1 MHPLACPGTLY
12 GQPMEETMTKR
23 VALYLRVSTDEQTLE
38 NQRRE
43 LEAVAARNGWRVV
56 ATYEDNGISG
66 SKGRDKRPGYDA
78 LCTGV
83 TRREFDMVAAWSVC
97 RLGRSLTHLVTFLGE
112 LQAKGVDLYL
122 HVQGLDTSTPSGRAM
137 FAMLGVFSEFER
149 AMVSER
155 TKAGMA
161 RARKAG
167 KHIGRPKEVSPLKAR
182 LILAD
187 RKAGQSY
194 RKVAKRYGVSDTTVV
209 RLERMAREE
218 ARA

>member
-1 MHPLACPGTLY
+1 MHPWAGPGTLY

-23 VALYLRVSTDEQTLE
+23 VALYLRVSTDEQTLD

-43 LEAVAARNGWRVV
+43 LEAVAARNGWNVV

-66 SKGRDKRPGYDA
+66 AKGRAQRPGFDS
-78 LCTGV
+78 LCQAI
-83 TRREFDMVAAWSVC
+83 TRREIDLVACWSVC

-155 TKAGMA
+155 TKAGMR
-161 RARKAG
+161 RAKAAG
-167 KHIGRPKEVSPLKAR
+167 KHIGRRPTITPTKAC
-182 LILAD
+182 LIVAD
-187 RKAGQSY
+187 RRAGQSY
-194 RKVAKRYGVSDTTVV
+194 RKIAKRYGVTDTTVIRV
-209 RLERMAREE
+209 IRKAEE
-218 ARA
+218 QAQA

>member
-1 MHPLACPGTLY
+1 
-12 GQPMEETMTKR
+12 MTKR
-23 VALYLRVSTDEQTLE
+23 VALYLRVSTDEQTLD

-43 LEAVAARNGWRVV
+43 LEAVAARNGWEVV

-155 TKAGMA
+155 TRAGMA
-161 RARKAG
+161 RARRAG
-167 KHIGRPKEVSPLKAR
+167 KHLGRPREVSPLKAR

-187 RKAGQSY
+187 RRAGQSY
-194 RKVAKRYGVSDTTVV
+194 RKVAARYGVSDTTVV
-209 RLERMAREE
+209 RLERKAREQ

>member
-1 MHPLACPGTLY
+1 MN
-12 GQPMEETMTKR
+12 KR

-43 LEAVAARNGWRVV
+43 LRAVAERNGWLVV
-56 ATYEDNGISG
+56 AEYEDNGVSG
-66 SKGRDKRPGYDA
+66 AKGRDKRPGYDA

-83 TRREFDMVAAWSVC
+83 TRREFDVVMAWSVC
-97 RLGRSLTHLVTFLGE
+97 RIGRSLTRLVAFLEE
-112 LQAKGVDLYL
+112 LEAKGVDLYL
-122 HVQGLDTSTPSGRAM
+122 HVQGLDTGTPSGRAM

-155 TKAGMA
+155 TKAGMR
-161 RARKAG
+161 RAKAAG
-167 KHIGRPKEVSPLKAR
+167 KHIGRRPTISPAKAT
-182 LILAD
+182 LIVAD

-194 RKVAKRYGVSDTTVV
+194 RKIAARYGVTDTTVIRV
-209 RLERMAREE
+209 IRKAREE

>member
-1 MHPLACPGTLY
+1 
-12 GQPMEETMTKR
+12 MTKR
-23 VALYLRVSTDEQTLE
+23 VALYLRVSTDDQTIE

-43 LEAVAARNGWRVV
+43 LQAVAERHGWDVV
-56 ATYEDNGISG
+56 ATFEDAGVSG
-66 SKGRDKRPGYDA
+66 ATGRDRRPGYDRLLKA
-78 LCTGV
+78 V
-83 TRREFDMVAAWSVC
+83 ARKEVDMVAAWSVC

-155 TKAGMA
+155 TRAGMA
-161 RARKAG
+161 RARRAG
-167 KHIGRPKEVSPLKAR
+167 KHLGRPREVSPLKAR
-182 LILAD
+182 LIVAD
-187 RKAGQSY
+187 RRAGQSY
-194 RKVAKRYGVSDTTVV
+194 RKVAKRYKVSDATVIRLV
-209 RLERMAREE
+209 RKAEEE